1 MKNLFISIFLT
12 AVTGLS
18 AQTMETFNGTWECE
32 YNDTKMGVFYN
43 KENNWLEITTFTPS
57 GNIDFV
63 EIYVI
68 GESEIAEDSMSR
80 RGLYKK
86 SLVYKR
92 VNVKE

>member
-1 MKNLFISIFLT
+1 MKNLFISIFLI

-18 AQTMETFNGTWECE
+18 AQTMETFNGAWECE
-32 YNDTKMGVFYN
+32 YSDNKMGIFYD
-43 KENNWLEITTFTPS
+43 KENNWLEIITFTPT
-57 GNIDFV
+57 GNIDLV
-63 EIYVI
+63 EIYVF